1 MMMMMEDY
9 EKRSTEMTAKLLLL
23 LLLMAWFLEGLG
35 FATYWKLVIVGAAL
49 PIGSTIYS
57 IRRV

>member
-23 LLLMAWFLEGLG
+23 LSLMAWFLEGRERREEMAFFWKYHHVSG
-35 FATYWKLVIVGAAL
+35 FNGM
-49 PIGSTIYS
+49 GQ
-57 IRRV
+57 